1 MTRSVDAKHLR
12 GPRPPLSVIRERR
25 RFVTAGQDGV
35 VQIRH
40 VGLSGIK
47 RYDHSLTLCIYP
59 DVAHT
64 RDAHER
70 FSQFA
75 DAFIAIFAFCRDCDS
90 LQHRFIRAVRVMRV
104 RWIEMLRIKWFDHPS
119 VYAPPALCHPERS
132 EGPRRWSQYPNLE
145 QSPSSE
151 LACARYLSVR
161 LSVAQVYVILAC
173 KVRSLACARDDSK
186 K

>member
-1 MTRSVDAKHLR
+1 MRGSVDAKHLR

-75 DAFIAIFAFCRDCDS
+75 DAFIAIFAFCRDRDS

-119 VYAPPALCHPERS
+119 VYAPLALCHPERS
-132 EGPRRWSQYPNLE
+132 EGPRRWFAISESRTVIVVRACLRAISLSPVKRCPSLCDFGL
-145 QSPSSE
+145 QSEVP
-151 LACARYLSVR
+151 R
-161 LSVAQVYVILAC
+161 L
-173 KVRSLACARDDSK
+173 RSG
-186 K
+186 